1 MAENHN
7 KEGEIMKGSKKEKKG
22 ERVKK
27 GGWMER
33 REREKMDWERENK
46 KKWMIYKFII
56 IDDKMIKKKKYKK
69 IKVKLIIIPM
79 HA

>member
-1 MAENHN
+1 MPENHN
-7 KEGEIMKGSKKEKKG
+7 KEGEIMKRSKKEKKG

-46 KKWMIYKFII
+46 KKWMIYKFFI
-56 IDDKMIKKKKYKK
+56 IDDKMIKKKS
-69 IKVKLIIIPM
+69 IKR
-79 HA
+79 